1 MAKEDSSMSKNIVTV
16 TDQDFEEQVLRS
28 DLPVLVDFWA
38 DWCGPCHMVA
48 PVVEEIAAEHAGK
61 LRVAKLDIDESPYTA
76 QQFGVL
82 SIPTLIL
89 FTGGEE
95 RGRVIGARG
104 KDYII
109 GTLLG
114 ELAA

>member
-1 MAKEDSSMSKNIVTV
+1 MGNDIITAS
-16 TDQDFEEQVLRS
+16 DQDFDRLVLRS

-38 DWCGPCHMVA
+38 EWCGPCHMVA
-48 PVVEEIAAEHAGK
+48 PVVEEIAREREGK
-61 LRVAKLDIDESPYTA
+61 LRVAKLNIDDSPYTA

-89 FTGGEE
+89 FAGGRE

-104 KDYII
+104 KEYIVR
-109 GTLLG
+109 TLVG
-114 ELAA
+114 DLAA